1 MCRWLLALTLLLV
14 ITARAQPV
22 SRSEQLLRKLETART
37 PAEAHP
43 LLEQLA
49 RALKE
54 GELFGEEARIARL
67 TRRFWEDPAA
77 PSAVRFQLQEIYGM
91 IAPALAAMEP
101 SLAETLFVHGP
112 LGWLQGKDPE
122 RRRFALGVLSLGWEI
137 LYGQNLQEVF
147 LQALPAVLASAATW
161 PEEDFEVVMSLLAER
176 MALSTETHLP
186 DGLPPAFVE
195 RLRRYRGPHVWYLP
209 RILALDTTAAGTQH
223 LIAFALNPPPLPSEQ
238 ARWINPQRQRE
249 VFLETLENRR
259 LTLEQKRQVVA
270 LLAEPELRHAVF
282 RLVRTWWYREEPLPL
297 PTPEMLPLLEAWAI
311 RENCEEAVRLL
322 AAAGL
327 EGLRRLFRMVEEDRR
342 DWNAPIRNPRPCE
355 WDRWSTLFE
364 QAGEIAEEIE
374 AAYRANPAPW
384 HVRLLARAGRWEPV
398 FEALASPNVALRREA
413 AFVLGLA
420 LAPEE
425 DELARTGNT
434 GHGRMLATSLAQRP
448 DLLPRVQ
455 EALKD
460 EDLAVRRE
468 ALRALLWLGDE
479 TTRPALLA
487 ALRMDEENQFQT
499 FLSGFRPKLT
509 DSLALALARIVRE
522 DSSGPVRRR
531 AIDLLTRAQPG
542 SWPKVVEGELR
553 PLLGDPEPEV
563 RRAVAGYFA
572 TVPARE
578 VATTVALL
586 EATQDAS
593 EYVRHF
599 SAMALGL
606 ARGWTPELVDR
617 LEVRLREGDPDENVV
632 RGLERAYLHALRREP
647 GSVDRLLAIVLERKG
662 PARWRKALAEG
673 PPADSIVVRA
683 LLERLASRPLKDWA
697 SMPPKFGLE
706 ALQRMIEFFVRA
718 EEDPLPLVLIGH
730 LVPREMLDPWLIRR
744 ALEDPNL
751 SLEHRLW
758 LIHQTL
764 EIPADLREN
773 VWRLLMQALR
783 EEEGGEM
790 TLALFGRWG
799 FAGVRR
805 LVEERWDEPE
815 TLRRV
820 ARYLRRQEELGKLR
834 AATGNTGG
842 PHLPK
847 PSDEDLPWIEATLAR
862 LVPGTRDPRLAPL
875 VELLGLW
882 DLGNDPA
889 LKKATFQTRIPQ
901 LLLRHLADPVECR
914 AVAEAVGS
922 LFSRGI
928 VPRCP

>member
-1 MCRWLLALTLLLV
+1 MGRWLSVLTLLLV
-14 ITARAQPV
+14 TAARAQPGP
-22 SRSEQLLRKLETART
+22 RDEQLLRALETART
-37 PAEAHP
+37 PAEARP
-43 LLEQLA
+43 LLERLGQ
-49 RALKE
+49 ALKD
-54 GELFGEEARIARL
+54 GELFGEEVRIARL

-77 PSAVRFQLQEIYGM
+77 PPAVRFQLQEIYGM
-91 IAPALAAMEP
+91 IAPALAAMAP

-122 RRRFALGVLSLGWEI
+122 RRRWALDALTLGWEI

-161 PEEDFEVVMSLLAER
+161 PEEEFEAVLSLLADR
-176 MALSTETHLP
+176 ITLSTETHLP
-186 DGLPPAFVE
+186 DSLPPAFVE
-195 RLRRYRGPHVWYLP
+195 RLRGYRGPHGWKLP
-209 RILALDTTAAGTQH
+209 DILALDTTAAGTEQ
-223 LIAFALNPPPLPSEQ
+223 LLAFALDPPPPPPSLAVQ
-238 ARWINPQRQRE
+238 RWRE
-249 VFLETLENRR
+249 LFLEKLERRR
-259 LTLEQKRQVVA
+259 LTPEQKRQVVA
-270 LLAEPELRHAVF
+270 LLADPELRHVVF
-282 RLVRTWWYREEPLPL
+282 RLVRAWWYREEPLP
-297 PTPEMLPLLEAWAI
+297 PPPPEMLPLLEAWAV

-322 AAAGL
+322 AAAGP
-327 EGLRRLFRMVEEDRR
+327 EGVKRLFRLVTEDRR

-355 WDRWSTLFE
+355 WDRWHALFE

-374 AAYRANPAPW
+374 ATYRANPAPW
-384 HVRLLARAGRWEPV
+384 HVRLLARAGRWELVLQSLQLPD
-398 FEALASPNVALRREA
+398 AALRREA

-425 DELARTGNT
+425 DELARTGDA

-455 EALKD
+455 EALRETLKD

-468 ALRALLWLGDE
+468 ALRALLWRGDE
-479 TTRPALLA
+479 AARPALLA
-487 ALRMDEENQFQT
+487 ALRMDEENRFQA

-509 DSLALALARIVRE
+509 DSLALALARIARE

-542 SWPKVVEGELR
+542 SWSKVVEGELR
-553 PLLGDPEPEV
+553 SLLGDPDPEV

-572 TVPARE
+572 AVPAQE
-578 VATTVALL
+578 VATTAALL
-586 EATQDAS
+586 EATQDSS

-599 SAMALGL
+599 SAMALGR
-606 ARGWTPELVDR
+606 ARGWTPELVAR
-617 LEVRLREGDPDENVV
+617 LEARLEAGDPDDNVV
-632 RGLERAYLHALRREP
+632 RGLEGAYLYALRREP
-647 GSVDRLLAIVLERKG
+647 GSVDRLLAIVLDRKG

-673 PPADSIVVRA
+673 PPADSIVARA
-683 LLERLASRPLKDWA
+683 LLERLAARPVEDWA

-718 EEDPLPLVLIGH
+718 EEDPPPLVLIGH
-730 LVPREMLDPWLIRR
+730 LVPREMLDLWLIRR
-744 ALEDPNL
+744 ALEDPKL

-764 EIPADLREN
+764 EIPADLRED

-790 TLALFGRWG
+790 TLALLGRWG

-820 ARYLRRQEELGKLR
+820 ARHLLRQEELGRRR
-834 AATGNTGG
+834 AATGSPGG
-842 PHLPK
+842 PSLPR
-847 PSDEDLPWIEATLAR
+847 PSAEDLPWIEATLAR
-862 LVPGTRDPRLAPL
+862 LVPGTRDPRLEPL
-875 VELLGLW
+875 VGLLGLW
-882 DLGNDPA
+882 ELGQYHKRA
-889 LKKATFQTRIPQ
+889 VFQTRIPQ

-922 LFSRGI
+922 LFSRGV
-928 VPRCP
+928 VPRCR